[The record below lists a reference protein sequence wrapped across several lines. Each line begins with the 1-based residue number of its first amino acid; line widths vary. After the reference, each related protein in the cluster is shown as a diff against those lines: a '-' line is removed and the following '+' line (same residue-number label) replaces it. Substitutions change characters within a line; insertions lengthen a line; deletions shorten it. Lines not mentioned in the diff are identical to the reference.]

1 MVKWQKSF
9 RTVPARVEHK
19 LRKWKTRTVMVGC
32 IAKLRP
38 QDIRDGEYVHL
49 EIVLKNGTPSFPK
62 SVVPHSSA
70 GRSSSTNANGR
81 EIVRRDL
88 PMVRK
93 TYTIETPNFG
103 DWSNG
108 SHDFVQV
115 IVYGLI
121 YIYIG
126 PI

>member
-1 MVKWQKSF
+1 
-9 RTVPARVEHK
+9 
-19 LRKWKTRTVMVGC
+19 
-32 IAKLRP
+32 
-38 QDIRDGEYVHL
+38 
-49 EIVLKNGTPSFPK
+49 
-62 SVVPHSSA
+62 
-70 GRSSSTNANGR
+70 
-81 EIVRRDL
+81 
-88 PMVRK
+88 MVRK